1 MKIKSILYTTLL
13 SSVVFGA
20 EQFDPN
26 ALTGRVRDQQAQ
38 LVTFLKQHGVEHST
52 TDSLSQLKLLATNHI
67 NGRAANGDS
76 QNLRDQIT
84 DLTGQRDQLQAKVDR
99 TKGKKQALQADKT
112 DIETRLAAAR
122 EELQISKAELETLR
136 DQHTQ
141 TSQAAKTLTQQIETL
156 TTEKS
161 QLQGKVDRTK
171 GKKQAL
177 QADKTDIETRLAATR
192 EELQI
197 SKAELETLRD
207 QHTQTSQTA
216 QVLTQRI
223 ETLTTEKSQLQEKVD
238 RTKGKNQVLK
248 ADTVSLDTELATARN
263 NLQRLEAELTT
274 LQERCDQSSQTA
286 DALSR
291 QINDL
296 ETEKSQLQETANNR
310 KAKKDALKSQ
320 KTTLESQLAESEAQL
335 QQANSEISALRD
347 QNSRNSELLENL
359 QQQSEDASNEQTLA
373 SEKFRSLNHQH
384 EEAITAVRDMRA
396 ESGRLKQRNLT
407 LEEEIRTLTEEK
419 NSALSHQLSLEAQ
432 VLAAKEN
439 ITRLEAEVVTLQ
451 TQILDEHQLSSML
464 SKLESYELQI
474 NDLEN
479 DLARRQILSNQLEAS
494 YQESLR
500 SKDQNII
507 ELEQRHQGDLLLI
520 AQLQE
525 QVRLLQEAQQTSASS
540 SAPLAQQNGTIPP
553 APSTPPK
560 TGSKSFK
567 RGTRI
572 PTPMPPAG
580 NASAAPSAS
589 QLTGARLK
597 PQSEQTPLA
606 EQEAPELS
614 GRDALLQGIRSRTK
628 TTPSSLTIDQKLKV
642 EGIKADIESG
652 KVVSAFW
659 TPKQQAKESEDLAKS
674 INMADLLIKAM
685 SGIRK
690 STEDSDSDGS
700 ENDDWLDDDSSVA
713 AASSSDT
720 QQISPELLHNLSTIR
735 QIYRDALN
743 IGYED
748 AEKTIKWS
756 MDKWLL
762 WENDNYKTDG
772 QRAKLDAVIMQ
783 YIKGNIDKLTTLY
796 AQVDFN
802 SVVQQN
808 GTPVA
813 LHKPS
818 DESQDP
824 LAQSVVMK

>member
-1 MKIKSILYTTLL
+1 M
-13 SSVVFGA
+13 
-20 EQFDPN
+20 
-26 ALTGRVRDQQAQ
+26 
-38 LVTFLKQHGVEHST
+38 
-52 TDSLSQLKLLATNHI
+52 
-67 NGRAANGDS
+67 
-76 QNLRDQIT
+76 
-84 DLTGQRDQLQAKVDR
+84 
-99 TKGKKQALQADKT
+99 
-112 DIETRLAAAR
+112 
-122 EELQISKAELETLR
+122 
-136 DQHTQ
+136 
-141 TSQAAKTLTQQIETL
+141 
-156 TTEKS
+156 
-161 QLQGKVDRTK
+161 
-171 GKKQAL
+171 
-177 QADKTDIETRLAATR
+177 
-192 EELQI
+192 
-197 SKAELETLRD
+197 
-207 QHTQTSQTA
+207 
-216 QVLTQRI
+216 
-223 ETLTTEKSQLQEKVD
+223 
-238 RTKGKNQVLK
+238 
-248 ADTVSLDTELATARN
+248 SLDTELATARN

-274 LQERCDQSSQTA
+274 LQERYDQASQKTEV
-286 DALSR
+286 LSR

-296 ETEKSQLQETANNR
+296 ETEKSQLQETADNR
-310 KAKKDALKSQ
+310 KAKKDAFKSR
-320 KTTLESQLAESEAQL
+320 LAESEAQL

-384 EEAITAVRDMRA
+384 EEAIAAVRDMRA
-396 ESGRLKQRNLT
+396 ESGRLKERNLT

-419 NSALSHQLSLEAQ
+419 NSALSHQLSLEAR
-432 VLAAKEN
+432 VLAAQEN
-439 ITRLEAEVVTLQ
+439 IVRLEAEVVTLQ
-451 TQILDEHQLSSML
+451 TQILDEHQLNNML
-464 SKLESYELQI
+464 SKLKSYELQI
-474 NDLEN
+474 NELEN
-479 DLARRQILSNQLEAS
+479 DLARRQILSDQLEAS

-540 SAPLAQQNGTIPP
+540 SAPNGTIPPAPP

-560 TGSKSFK
+560 TESKSFK

-580 NASAAPSAS
+580 SASAAPSAS

-597 PQSEQTPLA
+597 SQSEQTPLA
-606 EQEAPELS
+606 EQKAPELV
-614 GRDALLQGIRSRTK
+614 GHDALMEGIRSRTK
-628 TTPSSLTIDQKLKV
+628 TTPSLLTIDQKLKV

-652 KVVSAFW
+652 KFVSAFW
-659 TPKQQAKESEDLAKS
+659 APKQQAKESEDLAKS
-674 INMADLLIKAM
+674 INMTDLLIKAM

-690 STEDSDSDGS
+690 NTEDSDSDGS

-783 YIKGNIDKLTTLY
+783 YIKDNIDTLTTLY